1 MFQYIIEKTGFRKS
15 PVLGRYNMTCSDVMK
30 ISSYL
35 SASSLANTASLGNTA
50 RLLDVFNSGY
60 WSDSFF
66 VNRFIYI
73 GAMTISVSGESSVKI
88 GDKGTSE
95 PVDFFVMC

>member
-1 MFQYIIEKTGFRKS
+1 
-15 PVLGRYNMTCSDVMK
+15 MTCSDVMK
-30 ISSYL
+30 ISRAICQL
-35 SASSLANTASLGNTA
+35 QAWHNTVSLGNTA

-73 GAMTISVSGESSVKI
+73 GAMTISVS
-88 GDKGTSE
+88 
-95 PVDFFVMC
+95 C